1 MKKIR
6 AWLVLALLGALAIRV
21 LWWAVEPLVPLL
33 AGALVVLVV
42 IGALY
47 HRASRW

>member
-6 AWLVLALLGALAIRV
+6 SWLVLALLAAFAVRIV
-21 LWWAVEPLVPLL
+21 WWVVEPLVPLL
-33 AGALVVLVV
+33 AGALLVLVV
-42 IGALY
+42 LGALY